1 MKIKIR
7 YNHWLPR
14 LLKIRGITLYPYIC
28 IKYSE
33 SISFKKRIIHHEWI
47 HIIQVRRDGFFRF
60 YFKWLIELLI
70 NFLKYKNYNKAYK
83 NISYEAEACKK
94 MFKIKIPKK
103 LE

>member
-14 LLKIRGITLYPYIC
+14 LFKKNGITLYPYIF
-28 IKYSE
+28 IRHSE
-33 SISFKKRIIHHEWI
+33 PISFKKRITHHEWI
-47 HIIQVRRDGFFRF
+47 HIIQIRKKGFFQF

-70 NFLKYKNYNKAYK
+70 NILKYKNYNKAYK
-83 NISYEAEACKK
+83 NISYEVEAYKN